1 MKIIYPK
8 AEIIKTTGNV
18 LKDIE
23 FAGRNCYLSYD
34 RVKEGSEKKLVKSL
48 IKRGHTAMLEF
59 GNNIIIQFNIINNE
73 LEVLL
78 GTLLASGDYKFVN
91 FTFLKPN
98 KVVFSM
104 NPRTALRLINFIRNI
119 KYDNYDIS
127 FELHNILLKYY
138 EDLASL
144 QEEFDNYYY
153 DIKEKFFKV
162 ISEDDLET
170 YEENLKH
177 KYFTA
182 KLITTR
188 PTLAQLTRH
197 RIDVSYAVTSMRFIN
212 WTKDKFGSEM
222 SFVSPVWRGLGDKF
236 GESYQWVLDCQKS
249 EDDYFRMVN
258 NGFKPEEARC
268 KVSTDIRTDIL
279 VKASVYEWYN
289 HIFKERCSPYAD
301 IEIRRVM
308 EPLKEQ
314 MDNKLKNLK
323 NLINEKE
330 IVGN

>member
-1 MKIIYPK
+1 MKIINPK
-8 AEIIKTTGNV
+8 AEIIKTTGND

-34 RVKEGSEKKLVKSL
+34 RVKEGSDKKLVKSL

-59 GNNIIIQFNIINNE
+59 GNNIIIKFNHNVEEEN
-73 LEVLL
+73 VLL
-78 GTLLASGDYKFVN
+78 GILLASGDYKFVN
-91 FTFLKPN
+91 FTFLNSN
-98 KVVFSM
+98 KIVFSM
-104 NPRTALRLINFIRNI
+104 NPRTALRLINFIRNDEYNI
-119 KYDNYDIS
+119 NEDIM
-127 FELHNILLKYY
+127 FKLHNTLLKYY

-144 QEEFDNYYY
+144 QEDFDIYYFA
-153 DIKEKFFKV
+153 IKENFFEV
-162 ISEDDLET
+162 IDEGDLGT
-170 YEENLKH
+170 YEEILKH

-212 WTKDKFGSEM
+212 WTKDKVGSEM
-222 SFVSPVWRGLGDKF
+222 SFVSPAWRGFGDTF
-236 GESYQWVLDCQKS
+236 WESYQWVLDCQKS

-289 HIFKERCSPYAD
+289 HIFKERCTPHAD

-314 MDNKLKNLK
+314 MDIQLKNLM
-323 NLINEKE
+323 NEKD
-330 IVGN
+330 VVRN